1 MIENL
6 RRFAEELCGFS
17 LTNVSD
23 IIIISISIIA
33 FLLIIVS
40 IFALVIEI
48 YLAIKYHKYNR
59 KQNSIDMDGKDIAR
73 KILDDNGLENI
84 KVKSSGSILFGNSY
98 SHYFKKVRL
107 RRLTWKKKTIS
118 SLAMASQK
126 SCLAI
131 LDKENDPDMKT
142 RIKLTP
148 LIYCGPLLFI
158 PLIIIGAIL
167 DVLILNSNTGTM
179 TIIFS
184 LIGLSFYLL
193 SFVMN
198 LKILKTEKKAQ
209 EKAYEILKKNN
220 MATDEE
226 LNMLK
231 SLFKLYN
238 IEYVNN
244 MIISL
249 LELIYRVLQLIAYVQ
264 NTNNTSSK

>member
-1 MIENL
+1 MIEGL
-6 RRFAEELCGFS
+6 RSFAEELVGFS

-23 IIIISISIIA
+23 IIIISLAVIS
-33 FLLIIVS
+33 FLLVIVS
-40 IFALVIEI
+40 IYALIVEI

-59 KQNSIDMDGKDIAR
+59 KQNSIDLNGKDIAR
-73 KILDDNGLENI
+73 KILDDNGLQNI
-84 KVKSSGSILFGNSY
+84 KVKSSGSLLFGNSY

-107 RRLTWKKKTIS
+107 RRLTWKKNTIS

-142 RIKLTP
+142 RVRLTP
-148 LIYCGPLLFI
+148 LIYCGPLFFI

-167 DVLILNSNTGTM
+167 DILVLKSNTGTM

-184 LIGLSFYLL
+184 LIGLLFYLL
-193 SFVMN
+193 SFIMS
-198 LKILKTEKKAQ
+198 LKVLKTEKKAQ
-209 EKAYEILKKNN
+209 EKAYELLKKEN
-220 MATDEE
+220 MVTEEE
-226 LNMLK
+226 LDMLK
-231 SLFKLYN
+231 DLFKLYN

-249 LELIYRVLQLIAYVQ
+249 LELIYRVLQVIAYIQ
-264 NTNNTSSK
+264 SSNNSTSN

>member
-17 LTNVSD
+17 LANVSD
-23 IIIISISIIA
+23 MIIISMSIIA
-33 FLLIIVS
+33 VLLIIVS
-40 IFALVIEI
+40 IYALIVSI

-59 KQNSIDMDGKDIAR
+59 KENSINMSGKDIAR
-73 KILDDNGLENI
+73 KILDDNDLQNI

-107 RRLTWKKKTIS
+107 RRLTWKKNTIS

-131 LDKENDPDMKT
+131 LDKENDKDMKT

-158 PLIIIGAIL
+158 PLIIIGAVLDIL
-167 DVLILNSNTGTM
+167 VLNSNTGTM

-184 LIGLSFYLL
+184 LIGLLFYLL
-193 SFVMN
+193 SFIMS

-209 EKAYEILKKNN
+209 EKAYELLKKNN

-226 LNMLK
+226 LAMLK
-231 SLFKLYN
+231 DLFKLYN

-249 LELIYRVLQLIAYVQ
+249 LELIYRVLQVIAYIQ
-264 NTNNTSSK
+264 NSNSITTD